1 MKCPICK
8 KNISSTALKCPY
20 CKTRTGLLCS
30 ECNTV
35 NPVGTLVCKKCGQ
48 ELLKICSRCKSV
60 NFPSAL
66 KCRKCGSP
74 FGNNKNSQPNA
85 ESEVITEF
93 TPQLCLKNKAVEIL
107 IEGLKSKD
115 QKIFSITGEKGLGK
129 TSLLKDIIITL
140 GKERY
145 EWCIGKCTPL
155 TQLTPGGVIQDML
168 LNLFKLPNYYT
179 NNEELKKDALQFF
192 SSEFKFLASE
202 EINDFLN
209 FLYNSKDG
217 YYEDLIIN
225 KKKTYNILSRIFDAF
240 CHTGRFIFVVD
251 NFDFIDG
258 FSIEFLTNFIRR
270 GNNWKNLKLIAIY
283 NDHKPVSS
291 IFGIEKKEL
300 KAYTDIHLAPA
311 SEDELAKNIKLT
323 QDAGAYVSEREKE
336 IIFKKSKGNPAFV
349 E

>member
-129 TSLLKDIIITL
+129 TS
-140 GKERY
+140 
-145 EWCIGKCTPL
+145 
-155 TQLTPGGVIQDML
+155 
-168 LNLFKLPNYYT
+168 
-179 NNEELKKDALQFF
+179 
-192 SSEFKFLASE
+192 
-202 EINDFLN
+202 
-209 FLYNSKDG
+209 
-217 YYEDLIIN
+217 
-225 KKKTYNILSRIFDAF
+225 
-240 CHTGRFIFVVD
+240 
-251 NFDFIDG
+251 
-258 FSIEFLTNFIRR
+258 
-270 GNNWKNLKLIAIY
+270 
-283 NDHKPVSS
+283 
-291 IFGIEKKEL
+291 
-300 KAYTDIHLAPA
+300 
-311 SEDELAKNIKLT
+311 
-323 QDAGAYVSEREKE
+323 
-336 IIFKKSKGNPAFV
+336 
-349 E
+349 